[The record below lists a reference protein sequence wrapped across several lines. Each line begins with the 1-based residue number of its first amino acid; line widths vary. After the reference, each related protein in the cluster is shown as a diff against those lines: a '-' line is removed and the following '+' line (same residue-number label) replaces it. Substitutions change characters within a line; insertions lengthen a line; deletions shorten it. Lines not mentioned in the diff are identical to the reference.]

1 MAVIAKDQVVSFHY
15 TLRDKEGT
23 VIDASDPQEPLSYLH
38 GHQNIVP
45 GLESQLDSK
54 QPGDKLQVH
63 VTPELG
69 YGDYDEEKCFLI
81 SRRQFPQGQ
90 APEVGMMLE
99 LHSDEGHVMRARV
112 ARVGKEEIE
121 LDANHPLAGVDLF
134 FDVEIVGVR
143 AATSE
148 EIAHGHV
155 HSGGCGGH

>member
-1 MAVIAKDQVVSFHY
+1 VAAISKDQVVSFHY

-23 VIDASDPQEPLSYLH
+23 VIDASDPKEPLSYLH

-45 GLESQLDSK
+45 GLESQLDAK

-69 YGDYDEEKCFLI
+69 YGTYDDEKCFLI
-81 SRRQFPQGQ
+81 PRRQFPQGETLQ
-90 APEVGMMLE
+90 AGMMLQ
-99 LHSDEGHVMRARV
+99 LHAEDGDVLHARI
-112 ARVGKEEIE
+112 ARVGKDEVEV
-121 LDANHPLAGVDLF
+121 DANHPLAGVDLF
-134 FDVEIVGVR
+134 FDIEIVGVR

-148 EIAHGHV
+148 EISHGHV